1 MDNLVYIIFICHV
14 TPLALMTLMLR
25 KRSRLLVG
33 YMLIGIF
40 VSLFVSELNTILLGL
55 CERRY
60 TVRYNN
66 DHTDQRRDRK
76 GAPRTVL
83 CRCFL

>member
-40 VSLFVSELNTILLGL
+40 VSIFVSEHNTVLLGL
-55 CERRY
+55 FGGDALY
-60 TVRYNN
+60 VT
-66 DHTDQRRDRK
+66 TTIT
-76 GAPRTVL
+76 PI
-83 CRCFL
+83 